1 MSRST
6 LTRKKRL
13 SGKLEDEIDLTEY
26 SEKDG
31 PPEVSKEQLE
41 ELDKEAM
48 LKEVA
53 KLKEMNVIGSI
64 PPEMSV
70 DDALQLDTKNV
81 FDWRFRQNQWTR
93 RCRIVAREFKDSVST
108 VDTFCTNYTMEC
120 SEDITGFGNSD
131 EAQGGGF

>member
-1 MSRST
+1 M
-6 LTRKKRL
+6 
-13 SGKLEDEIDLTEY
+13 TEY

-53 KLKEMNVIGSI
+53 KLKDMEVIGII
-64 PPEMSV
+64 PPGMSV

-81 FDWRFRQNQWTR
+81 FDWRFRQNEWIR

-108 VDTFCTNYTMEC
+108 VDTFAPTTPWSAVRTY
-120 SEDITGFGNSD
+120 TGFGSSD
-131 EAQGGGF
+131 EAQRGGL